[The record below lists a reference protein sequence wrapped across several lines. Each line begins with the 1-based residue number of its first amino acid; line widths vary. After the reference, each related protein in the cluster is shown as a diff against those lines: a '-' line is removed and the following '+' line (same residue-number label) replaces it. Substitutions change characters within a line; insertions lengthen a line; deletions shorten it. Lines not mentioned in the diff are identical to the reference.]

1 MLHRLKLTQ
10 NKFALLDKED
20 FIKLNKYKWYA
31 YFDGYNWYAARRFLI
46 GNPKRLM
53 TRLHTFLMK
62 PPKGKEV
69 DHINGDS
76 LDNRRK
82 NLRICTHS
90 ENCQNRKKRL
100 DNTSGFKGV
109 YWSKRSNKW
118 VANIQIK
125 SKRIYLGGFISKIKA
140 AEAYQKANIKY
151 HGKFSRIS

>member
-1 MLHRLKLTQ
+1 
-10 NKFALLDKED
+10 
-20 FIKLNKYKWYA
+20 
-31 YFDGYNWYAARRFLI
+31 
-46 GNPKRLM
+46 
-53 TRLHTFLMK
+53 MK